1 MFKDFKSVLEVII
14 WIIVGYYLCQ
24 AFGFVV
30 GALMMIVVIPILII
44 LWYLLCFIVG
54 GIISLVAFGVEKLT
68 EEKYDDIKDINETD
82 EK

>member
-1 MFKDFKSVLEVII
+1 MFKDFKSVVEIII
-14 WIIVGYYLCQ
+14 WLIVGYYLCQ
-24 AFGFVV
+24 AFGFI
-30 GALMMIVVIPILII
+30 GGLLIAIVAIPILMI
-44 LWYLLCFIVG
+44 LWYCLCFIVG